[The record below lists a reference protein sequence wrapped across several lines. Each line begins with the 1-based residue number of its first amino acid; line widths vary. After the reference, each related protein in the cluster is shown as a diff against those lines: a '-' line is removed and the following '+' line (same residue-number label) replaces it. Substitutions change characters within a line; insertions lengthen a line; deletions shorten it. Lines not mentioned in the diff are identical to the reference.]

1 MGLYLSKLSGWS
13 ALRWMCPALA
23 NGDPLAVMT
32 MVVAPFLR
40 AMSQASIKS
49 RVRPE
54 LLMTTTQSP
63 GSNADALIT
72 CMWPS
77 L

>member
-1 MGLYLSKLSGWS
+1 MW
-13 ALRWMCPALA
+13 PAA
-23 NGDPLAVMT
+23 ARGEPLAVMT
-32 MVVAPFLR
+32 MVVAPCLR
-40 AMSQASIKS
+40 AMSAASIRS

-54 LLMTTTQSP
+54 LEMITAQSP
-63 GSNADALIT
+63 GRSMEALMT

>member
-1 MGLYLSKLSGWS
+1 
-13 ALRWMCPALA
+13 MCPALA
-23 NGDPLAVMT
+23 KGEPLAVMT
-32 MVVAPFLR
+32 MVVAPCFL
-40 AMSQASIKS
+40 AMSQASIRS

-54 LLMTTTQSP
+54 LEMITAQSP
-63 GSNADALIT
+63 GLSIEALMT

>member
-1 MGLYLSKLSGWS
+1 M
-13 ALRWMCPALA
+13 
-23 NGDPLAVMT
+23 MT

-40 AMSQASIKS
+40 AMSQASIRS

-54 LLMTTTQSP
+54 LEMTTTQSP
-63 GSNADALIT
+63 GPSIVALIT

>member
-1 MGLYLSKLSGWS
+1 MWPDAARGE
-13 ALRWMCPALA
+13 
-23 NGDPLAVMT
+23 PLAVIT
-32 MVVAPFLR
+32 ITVAPCLR
-40 AMSQASIKS
+40 AMSAASIRS

-54 LLMTTTQSP
+54 LEMITTQSP
-63 GSNADALIT
+63 GPSSEALIT